1 LRDPGQWR
9 TYRHPSPPSVQK
21 IQELDSLSYA
31 IEIDHLVK
39 RYGDFTAVDD
49 VSFAIDAGEF
59 FGFLGPN
66 GAGKT
71 TTINAIVGLAKIT
84 GGSIAIFGHD
94 NVHDWRT
101 ARRLVGLA
109 PQEYNF
115 DRYLSIRD
123 VLIYQAGY
131 LGLRG
136 PAVRARADEL
146 LERFD
151 LTSKAK
157 TEYVRLSGGMKR
169 RLSLARAMIHEPQ
182 LLILDEPTAGVDVE
196 LRIELWA
203 LLRELN
209 ASGITILLTTHYLE
223 EAEALCRRIGIIERG
238 RIVALER
245 TEDLVGREGE
255 NRLIVTIAQPLR
267 ALPPELAARG
277 ARLSGPTTIEF
288 DGIAPAHL
296 GAALDAVAQNGMTVV
311 DVAFSRSTLQDVFLE
326 LTRR

>member
-1 LRDPGQWR
+1 MGAVTL
-9 TYRHPSPPSVQK
+9 SP
-21 IQELDSLSYA
+21 A
-31 IEIDHLVK
+31 IEVAHLVK
-39 RYGDFTAVDD
+39 RYGEFTAVND
-49 VSFAIDAGEF
+49 VSFRVEAGEF

-84 GGSIAIFGHD
+84 SGSIAIFGHD
-94 NVHDWRT
+94 NVTDWRT

-123 VLIYQAGY
+123 ILIYQAGY
-131 LGLRG
+131 LGLHG
-136 PAVRARADEL
+136 PQVRARADEL

-157 TEYVRLSGGMKR
+157 LEYTRLSGGMKR
-169 RLSLARAMIHEPQ
+169 RLSLARAMIHEPK

-209 ASGITILLTTHYLE
+209 ETGITILLTTHYLE
-223 EAEALCRRIGIIERG
+223 EAESLCRRIGIIEGG
-238 RIVALER
+238 RLVALER

-255 NRLIVTIAQPLR
+255 NRLTVTVAQPVR
-267 ALPPELAARG
+267 TLPPELAARG
-277 ARLSGPTTIEF
+277 ARLAGPNAIEF
-288 DGIAPAHL
+288 YGIAPAHV
-296 GAALDAVAQNGMTVV
+296 GAALETVAQAGMTVV
-311 DVAFSRSTLQDVFLE
+311 DVAFARSTLQDVFLE